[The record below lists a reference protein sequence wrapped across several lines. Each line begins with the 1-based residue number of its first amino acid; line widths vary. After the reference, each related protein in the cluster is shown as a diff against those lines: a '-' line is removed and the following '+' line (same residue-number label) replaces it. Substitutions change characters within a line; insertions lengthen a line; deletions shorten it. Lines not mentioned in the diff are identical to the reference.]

1 MEEDFRLDKVER
13 DSRYQEDRLDKAHRE
28 NRYEVRLQRAN
39 DLLKGRIANFP
50 DSVQQITIFFSALDY
65 LFTSFNVDNDLRNPI
80 AVPFLT
86 PRVKRVAM
94 SLDIRASYEDLK
106 KAIFLVFNYTP
117 RL

>member
-50 DSVQQITIFFSALDY
+50 DSVQQITIFFRSLDY
-65 LFTSFNVDNDLRNPI
+65 LYASFNIDPDLRNPI
-80 AVPFLT
+80 VVPFLT
-86 PRVKRVAM
+86 PRAKRVAM
-94 SLDIRASYEDLK
+94 GLEVKATYEQLK
-106 KAIFLVFNYTP
+106 EAIFP
-117 RL
+117 